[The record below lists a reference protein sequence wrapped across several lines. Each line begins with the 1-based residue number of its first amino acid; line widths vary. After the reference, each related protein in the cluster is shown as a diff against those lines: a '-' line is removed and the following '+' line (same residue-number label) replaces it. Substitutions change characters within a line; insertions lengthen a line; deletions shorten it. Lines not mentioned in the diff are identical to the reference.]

1 MFVLHLE
8 AFSAFSTSP
17 AVPVQ
22 YSHSTDGQPASTT
35 PPPPNPR
42 SPSKIK
48 ARSRHRVPGI
58 PFPSPVFDPETA
70 VFLHACTIN
79 CTFYLG
85 VPFVLAILV
94 RSIIPSGCRQTQPG
108 CPTIGVHCVPA
119 CARTSH
125 AAQLRK
131 SSDVKTAIFGLL
143 SFTVQAR
150 TARLFFPARGARGVA
165 SFPVSYRSSLAVQIT
180 RRRPG
185 EKYQKSPHYSYCKRR
200 YI

>member
-22 YSHSTDGQPASTT
+22 YSHSTDGQPASTL
-35 PPPPNPR
+35 PNPR

-58 PFPSPVFDPETA
+58 PFPSPVFDPACSTNLKLETA

-125 AAQLRK
+125 ATQLRK
-131 SSDVKTAIFGLL
+131 SSDVKTAIFVLL

-150 TARLFFPARGARGVA
+150 TCRLYTAARLFFPARAWRAG
-165 SFPVSYRSSLAVQIT
+165 
-180 RRRPG
+180 RRL
-185 EKYQKSPHYSYCKRR
+185 
-200 YI
+200 